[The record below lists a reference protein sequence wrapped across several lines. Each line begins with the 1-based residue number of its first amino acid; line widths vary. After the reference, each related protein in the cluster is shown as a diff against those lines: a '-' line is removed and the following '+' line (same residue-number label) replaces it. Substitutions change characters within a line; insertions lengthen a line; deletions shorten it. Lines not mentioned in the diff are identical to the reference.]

1 MNTKFHKTAEAEFLA
16 SYDPSRFDRPSV
28 AVDVV
33 LLAARGEALETVA
46 VRRSE
51 HPFKNAWALPGG
63 FVRMEESL
71 DDAAAR
77 VLREKAGLR
86 DIFLEQLY
94 TFGAPD
100 RDPRTRVISV
110 AYYALVD
117 AARFSGVEQRDVTVA
132 QIDAAPRGEDA
143 GAVRLLQGGAVLP
156 VAFDHGEIVNA
167 AIRRIRGKL
176 SYTPVAFALLPA
188 TFTLYD
194 IQRVYQTV
202 LNKTLNKDSFR
213 KTILASGWIEATG
226 TMQAQVGHRPARL
239 YRLRDRMRNEL

>member
-1 MNTKFHKTAEAEFLA
+1 
-16 SYDPSRFDRPSV
+16 
-28 AVDVV
+28 
-33 LLAARGEALETVA
+33 
-46 VRRSE
+46 
-51 HPFKNAWALPGG
+51 
-63 FVRMEESL
+63 
-71 DDAAAR
+71 
-77 VLREKAGLR
+77 
-86 DIFLEQLY
+86 
-94 TFGAPD
+94 
-100 RDPRTRVISV
+100 
-110 AYYALVD
+110 VD

-132 QIDAAPRGEDA
+132 QIDAAPRGEHA